1 MKKGM
6 GAVALV
12 ALLAVVSWLG
22 SNWPIHF
29 IVKGDDYGRGYDS
42 TMAFVFGPASGSPG
56 LWLYE
61 KGVSTNSGW
70 THIANDIPDGM
81 Y

>member
-12 ALLAVVSWLG
+12 ALLAVLSWL
-22 SNWPIHF
+22 
-29 IVKGDDYGRGYDS
+29 DGYDS